1 MLLQLAFY
9 TIVYR
14 LYRCS
19 NLVITII
26 YLLIS
31 KLDFCFSRASSHVRL
46 SEYSTV
52 CYDLLEFR
60 HTCIL
65 WLYFI
70 GIENG
75 HTYIYHL
82 ELFEVIIAL
91 AYVLCMCIAYVHG
104 KCENQHLQLRR
115 NFIELEGSNNP
126 AESLWF

>member
-1 MLLQLAFY
+1 MRLQLIFY

-14 LYRCS
+14 LYRCF

-26 YLLIS
+26 YVLIS

-46 SEYSTV
+46 LSEYSTV
-52 CYDLLEFR
+52 FCDLLEFR
-60 HTCIL
+60 HIYT
-65 WLYFI
+65 FI

-91 AYVLCMCIAYVHG
+91 AYA
-104 KCENQHLQLRR
+104 
-115 NFIELEGSNNP
+115 
-126 AESLWF
+126 